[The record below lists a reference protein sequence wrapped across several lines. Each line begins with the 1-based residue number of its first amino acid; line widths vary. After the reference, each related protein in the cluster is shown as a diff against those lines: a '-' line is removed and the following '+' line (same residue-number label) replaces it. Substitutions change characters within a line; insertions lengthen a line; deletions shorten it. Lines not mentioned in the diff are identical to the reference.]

1 MGQRRRPGAR
11 RIRRIGGP
19 AVVTAATIVLLAWAV
34 APALSQRPHI
44 AEPVEF
50 EAPGPE
56 PDAYAERAGGRVVRR
71 ARSARLPVT
80 GVVRPGKRFNLVG
93 LRWRGGRVSALKLRV
108 RRDGGRWSRWVD
120 VPIEADHAPDR
131 NRREYRLAHRA
142 SDPVWAGQSDEVQ
155 VTAWAGHAVRD
166 VRLHFVNTTG
176 TATSIDRLRKTV
188 RGVVTGAVGAISSL
202 VGDDDAGAQTAQPAI
217 VSREDWGGAACP
229 PRAEPSYGQ
238 VKLAFIH
245 HTVSANDYGPEDS
258 AAMVLGICRYHRNSN
273 GWNDVGYNFLVDR
286 YGTIF
291 EGRAGGIAEAVVG
304 AQAQGYNSQST
315 GISSIGTFSTAGQT
329 EAGLRAIAH
338 LLGWKLGVH
347 GVPARGRVSVESGGG
362 STNRYPAGSRP
373 SFERIS
379 GHRDANA
386 TACPGN
392 GLYGQLE
399 QLRGMVAPGP
409 PRATTA
415 TAASAARRNIPYGQK
430 AVIQLGLASSGTPL
444 AGKTVNLQLLGR
456 LGWRTQH
463 SVSTDA
469 TGTAQTRVRMSSN
482 RTLRGRYAGDTGLL
496 PSSSPSVAIG
506 VRPLVKV
513 SIGARDVAPGDAVP
527 VTGSV
532 APRKTRAVLSVKR
545 QTRSGGLA
553 LVSRRPV
560 ALRSGRLRTAL
571 RMRRPALYR
580 VRLSVR
586 RDGRNLAARSAAI
599 AFRVR

>member
-1 MGQRRRPGAR
+1 M
-11 RIRRIGGP
+11 
-19 AVVTAATIVLLAWAV
+19 LLAWAV
-34 APALSQRPHI
+34 APALSQRPHV

-50 EAPGPE
+50 EASAPVPE
-56 PDAYAERAGGRVVRR
+56 AYAERAGGKVVRR
-71 ARSARLPVT
+71 ARTARLPVT

-108 RRDGGRWSRWVD
+108 RRDGGRWGRWVD
-120 VPIEADHAPDR
+120 VPVEADHAPDP
-131 NRREYRLAHRA
+131 NRREYRLARRA
-142 SDPVWAGQSDEVQ
+142 SDPVWAGQADEVQ
-155 VTAWAGHAVRD
+155 VSAWSGHDVRD
-166 VRLHFVNTTG
+166 LRLHFVNTTG
-176 TATSIDRLRKTV
+176 TATSMDRLRKTF
-188 RGVVTGAVGAISSL
+188 RGAVVGAAGAIRSL
-202 VGDDDAGAQTAQPAI
+202 VGADAGAQTAPPAI

-229 PRAEPSYGQ
+229 PRAEPAYGE
-238 VKLAFIH
+238 VKFAFIH

-329 EAGLRAIAH
+329 DAGLRAIAH

-347 GVPARGRVSVESGGG
+347 GIPARGRVSVVSGGG

-379 GHRDANA
+379 GHRDANG

-430 AVIQLGLASSGTPL
+430 AVIQLGLASSGAPL
-444 AGKTVNLQLLGR
+444 AEKTVNVQLLGR
-456 LGWRTQH
+456 AGWRTQH

-469 TGTAQTRVRMSSN
+469 AGKAQTRVRMSSN
-482 RTLRGRYAGDTGLL
+482 RTLRG
-496 PSSSPSVAIG
+496 
-506 VRPLVKV
+506 
-513 SIGARDVAPGDAVP
+513 
-527 VTGSV
+527 
-532 APRKTRAVLSVKR
+532 
-545 QTRSGGLA
+545 
-553 LVSRRPV
+553 
-560 ALRSGRLRTAL
+560 ALRRETPACC
-571 RMRRPALYR
+571 RRAR
-580 VRLSVR
+580 HRS
-586 RDGRNLAARSAAI
+586 RSACA
-599 AFRVR
+599 RR

>member
-1 MGQRRRPGAR
+1 MGRELGRPS
-11 RIRRIGGP
+11 RIG
-19 AVVTAATIVLLAWAV
+19 AAAIVTAGTIALLAWTV
-34 APALSQRPHI
+34 APALSQRPRV

-50 EAPGPE
+50 EASAPAPG
-56 PDAYAERAGGRVVRR
+56 AYAERAGGMVVRR
-71 ARSARLPVT
+71 ARSARLPVS

-108 RRDGGRWSRWVD
+108 RSDGGRWSRWVEPSLD
-120 VPIEADHAPDR
+120 TDHGPDPR
-131 NRREYRLAHRA
+131 GREQRRARRA
-142 SDPVWAGQSDEVQ
+142 SDPVWAGQADEVQ
-155 VTAWAGHAVRD
+155 VSAWAGHSVRD
-166 VRLHFVNTTG
+166 LRLHFVNTTG
-176 TATSIDRLRKTV
+176 TATSLDRLRNTM
-188 RGVVTGAVGAISSL
+188 RGAVAGAASAIRTL
-202 VGDDDAGAQTAQPAI
+202 VGDDASAQTAPPAI

-229 PRAEPSYGQ
+229 PRAEPSFGE
-238 VKLAFIH
+238 VKFAFIH
-245 HTVSANDYGPEDS
+245 HTVSANDYGPEES

-347 GVPARGRVSVESGGG
+347 GIPARGRVSVVSGGG
-362 STNRYPAGSRP
+362 STNRYPSGSRP

-379 GHRDANA
+379 GHRDANG

-399 QLRGMVAPGP
+399 RLRGMVAPGP

-430 AVIQLGLASSGTPL
+430 AVIQLGLESSGTPL
-444 AGKTVNLQLLGR
+444 PGKTVNVQLLGR

-469 TGTAQTRVRMSSN
+469 AGSAQTRVRVSSN
-482 RTLRGRYAGDTGLL
+482 RHTESALRRGHRPAPVELATGRDRCAAAGDALGRD
-496 PSSSPSVAIG
+496 ARG
-506 VRPLVKV
+506 
-513 SIGARDVAPGDAVP
+513 GARWRRPGHRFRGAPQDARRAVREAPDQLGQVGARVASHRCAEIRAAEHDAADAAPGPLSGAAV
-527 VTGSV
+527 GAS
-532 APRKTRAVLSVKR
+532 
-545 QTRSGGLA
+545 
-553 LVSRRPV
+553 
-560 ALRSGRLRTAL
+560 
-571 RMRRPALYR
+571 
-580 VRLSVR
+580 
-586 RDGRNLAARSAAI
+586 
-599 AFRVR
+599 

>member
-1 MGQRRRPGAR
+1 MGRELGR
-11 RIRRIGGP
+11 RISRTAAA
-19 AVVTAATIVLLAWAV
+19 AVVTAGMIVLLAWIV
-34 APALSQRPHI
+34 APALSQRPHV

-50 EAPGPE
+50 EAAAPAPG
-56 PDAYAERAGGRVVRR
+56 AYAERAGGKVVRR
-71 ARSARLPVT
+71 ARSARLPVS

-108 RRDGGRWSRWVD
+108 RSDGGRWSRWVEPSLD
-120 VPIEADHAPDR
+120 ADHGPDPR
-131 NRREYRLAHRA
+131 RREHRLARRA
-142 SDPVWAGQSDEVQ
+142 SDPVWAGQADAVQ
-155 VTAWAGHAVRD
+155 VSAWSGHAARD
-166 VRLHFVNTTG
+166 LRLHFVNTTG

-188 RGVVTGAVGAISSL
+188 RGAVIGAAGAIRSL
-202 VGDDDAGAQTAQPAI
+202 VGDDASAQTAPPAI
-217 VSREDWGGAACP
+217 VSREGWGGTACP
-229 PRAEPSYGQ
+229 PRAEPSYGE
-238 VKLAFIH
+238 VKFAFIH

-258 AAMVLGICRYHRNSN
+258 AAMVLGMCRYHRNSN
-273 GWNDVGYNFLVDR
+273 GWNDIGYNFLVDR

-347 GVPARGRVSVESGGG
+347 GVPARGRVSVVSGGG

-379 GHRDANA
+379 GHRDANG

-392 GLYGQLE
+392 GLYGQLA

-444 AGKTVNLQLLGR
+444 AGKAVNVQVLGR
-456 LGWRTQH
+456 LGWRTRH
-463 SVSTDA
+463 AVRTDA
-469 TGTAQTRVRMSSN
+469 AGRAQTRVRMSLN

-496 PSSSPSVAIG
+496 PSSSPPVAIG
-506 VRPLVKV
+506 VRPRVTV
-513 SIGARDVAPGDAVP
+513 STGARAVAPGDAIR

-532 APRKTRAVLSVKR
+532 APRKRRAVLSVKR
-545 QTRSGGLA
+545 QTRSGRLA
-553 LVSRRPV
+553 PVSRRTV
-560 ALRSGRLRTAL
+560 ALRSGRLRTTL

-580 VRLSVR
+580 VQLSVR
-586 RDGRNLAARSAAI
+586 RDSRNLAARSAAV

>member
-1 MGQRRRPGAR
+1 M
-11 RIRRIGGP
+11 
-19 AVVTAATIVLLAWAV
+19 AATIVLLAWAV
-34 APALSQRPHI
+34 APALSQRPRI

-50 EAPGPE
+50 EAAGPV
-56 PDAYAERAGGRVVRR
+56 PDAYAERAGGRVVRL

-80 GVVRPGKRFNLVG
+80 GVVRPGKRFNIVG
-93 LRWRGGRVSALKLRV
+93 LRWRGGRLSALKLRV

-120 VPIEADHAPDR
+120 VPLDADHAPDR

-155 VTAWAGHAVRD
+155 VSAWAGHAVRD

-188 RGVVTGAVGAISSL
+188 RGVVTGAAGSIRSL
-202 VGDDDAGAQTAQPAI
+202 VGADAGAQTAPPTI

-229 PRAEPSYGQ
+229 PRAEPAYGE
-238 VKLAFIH
+238 VKFAFIH

-273 GWNDVGYNFLVDR
+273 GWNDIGYNFLVDR
-286 YGTIF
+286 YGTLF

-347 GVPARGRVSVESGGG
+347 GIPARGRVSVVSGGG

-379 GHRDANA
+379 GHRDANG

-430 AVIQLGLASSGTPL
+430 AVIKLGVASSGTPL

-469 TGTAQTRVRMSSN
+469 AGTAQTRVRMSRN

-506 VRPLVKV
+506 VRPQVKV
-513 SIGARDVAPGDAVP
+513 SIGARDVAPGDAVL

-553 LVSRRPV
+553 LVSRRTL

-586 RDGRNLAARSAAI
+586 RDARNLAARSAAV